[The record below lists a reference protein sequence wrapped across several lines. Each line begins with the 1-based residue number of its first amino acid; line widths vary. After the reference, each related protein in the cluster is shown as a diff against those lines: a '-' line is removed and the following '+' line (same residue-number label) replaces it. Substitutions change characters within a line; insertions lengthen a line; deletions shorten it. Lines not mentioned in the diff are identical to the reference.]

1 MPMADVSFGIVGLGN
16 IGAKHVRN
24 LVEGLVPGARLAA
37 VAARRGVPDGLTLP
51 PDVRVHESAEAL
63 ACDADVEAVLV
74 ATPTFEHLTQGLAVL
89 GAGKHL
95 LMEKPLALCT
105 TDAKAL
111 LSAAGDRVF
120 GVVLNQRLDPAYAAI
135 RALVQTGRLG
145 RLQRVSWT
153 MTQWYRPDVYFR
165 VSAWRG
171 TWRGEGGGLLLNQCI
186 HNLDVLQWLAGMPA
200 SVHAQADFGRHHDI
214 EVEDEVSAWL
224 AWPDG
229 ATGVIQASTGE
240 APGINQLDLVGDLGT
255 LRYDGERIR
264 LATSEDSV
272 TSHCRNTRE
281 LFGMPDFDNEV
292 LNGFAPVN
300 QHALL
305 LENFAAAVRGR
316 APLNFPAVDGLG
328 SLMLANAM
336 LLSAWRGETVKLP
349 LDDAAYAQQLDRK
362 IAASQL
368 REPEDLEVHIDI
380 EQSFR

>member
-1 MPMADVSFGIVGLGN
+1 MADVCFGIVGLGN

-37 VAARRGVPDGLTLP
+37 VAARRGLPDELSLP
-51 PDVRVHESAEAL
+51 TDVRVHESAEAL
-63 ACDADVEAVLV
+63 AADAGVDAVLV
-74 ATPTFEHLTQGLAVL
+74 ATPTFEHLPQGLSVL

-105 TDAKAL
+105 ADAKAL
-111 LSAAGDRVF
+111 LSAAGERVF
-120 GVVLNQRLDPAYAAI
+120 GVVLNQRLDPAYAMI
-135 RALVQTGRLG
+135 RALVQAGRLG

-165 VSAWRG
+165 VSSWRG

-186 HNLDVLQWLAGMPA
+186 HNLDVLQWIAGMPA
-200 SVHAQADFGRHHDI
+200 SIHAQADFGRHHHI
-214 EVEDEVSAWL
+214 EVEDEVSAWMT
-224 AWPDG
+224 WRDG

-240 APGINQLDLVGDLGT
+240 APGINQLDLVGDRGT
-255 LRYDGERIR
+255 LRYDGKRIW
-264 LATSEDSV
+264 LATSDDSV
-272 TSHCRNTRE
+272 TDHCRNTRE
-281 LFGMPDFDNEV
+281 LFGMPDFEQQV
-292 LNGFAPVN
+292 LDGFAPVN

-305 LENFAAAVRGR
+305 LEDFAAAVRGD
-316 APLNFPAVDGLG
+316 APLSFPAAEGLG

-336 LLSAWRGETVKLP
+336 LLSAWRGETVTLP
-349 LDDAAYAQQLDRK
+349 LDDDAYAAQLAEK

-368 REPEDLEVHIDI
+368 RHPENLEVHIDI